1 MLFTKWCISNP
12 KVGWSHC
19 NPRKVSPLFTQ
30 TGAAGREE
38 RDAGPS
44 VVVVVHPDC
53 KVLLCKAAAPGVCT
67 AVYSCTEE
75 GLSTPEEVA
84 YIDIEAPED

>member
-1 MLFTKWCISNP
+1 MLYSKWCISNP

-19 NPRKVSPLFTQ
+19 NKEGGTR
-30 TGAAGREE
+30 
-38 RDAGPS
+38 S